1 MIKEDVEVDSHL
13 PILAGLPP
21 FLKIYAE
28 PDFGQKVTMLQNA
41 PRRLGSKLLPKCT

>member
-13 PILAGLPP
+13 PIPVGLPP

-28 PDFGQKVTMLQNA
+28 PDFGQKVTMLQKA
-41 PRRLGSKLLPKCT
+41 TLYFGSELLPKCT